1 MVELV
6 DWRYWSQGWLR
17 EGDYLSYVADG
28 ITYYERV
35 LMRDWAH
42 YVYALPS
49 IAAGETTE
57 GNIPDDMEVTRGY
70 DERTHLNYIWQV
82 IFGIKGEAYIYVQLP
97 TDVKRHGTAK
107 KPWHSKEKRDV
118 AHFEE
123 WMSPFHEPSFVTEHF
138 LKRPETYRISFDGY
152 NPQSITVTPEL
163 NFIIAKLVTE
173 RVGTEAYT
181 EAGLELKVTQPR
193 WEEILKKLYQRQI
206 PCRPITILPVRMP
219 AAAPSGE

>member
-1 MVELV
+1 MVNWEE
-6 DWRYWSQGWLR
+6 WSEGWLK
-17 EGDYLSYVADG
+17 EGHYLSYTADG
-28 ITYYERV
+28 VTYYERV

-49 IAAGETTE
+49 IAADGTSE
-57 GNIPDDMEVTRGY
+57 GNIPEDMEVTRGY
-70 DERTHLNYIWQV
+70 DEKTHLNYIWQV
-82 IFGIKGEAYIYVQLP
+82 IFGIEGEAYIYIQLP
-97 TDVKRHGTAK
+97 TDVKRHGTAR
-107 KPWHSKEKRDV
+107 KPWHSMEKRDV

-138 LKRPETYRISFDGY
+138 MKRPETYRISFDAY
-152 NPQSITVTPEL
+152 NPQTITITPKL
-163 NFIIAKLVTE
+163 NFMIAKLVTE

-181 EAGLELKVTQPR
+181 EAGLELKPTQSR

-219 AAAPSGE
+219 AVAPSGE